1 MTAAHTG
8 ARRSEL
14 LRAQVED
21 FDFANKV
28 VLLREK
34 KKSRIRDTF
43 RTVDMTPM
51 VEAVMTAYFASDHP
65 GGKFAFSI
73 NANEAI
79 SDGTSRKAIHG
90 ALRSSKWS
98 VLRGYHAFRHSFASN
113 LAAAGIDEH
122 VISALMGHLT
132 AEMRAR
138 YRHLFPAQRRAAIT
152 SLFGCV
158 RVRVV
163 RGVVRRLAEC
173 VVGTGRRATEAP
185 Q

>member
-1 MTAAHTG
+1 M
-8 ARRSEL
+8 
-14 LRAQVED
+14 
-21 FDFANKV
+21 
-28 VLLREK
+28 LLREK

-122 VISALMGHLT
+122 VISALMGHRPPKCALAIGISSRPNGARRSRRSS
-132 AEMRAR
+132 AEPGPR
-138 YRHLFPAQRRAAIT
+138 
-152 SLFGCV
+152 
-158 RVRVV
+158 
-163 RGVVRRLAEC
+163 
-173 VVGTGRRATEAP
+173 
-185 Q
+185 